1 MNCCFSRVCLIYIFY
16 KIALKDKSK
25 ELAYLKKAIAIN
37 ANFKDAWLD
46 LGRLEIERGNF
57 FEARKYL
64 GVANYIDENDFRYY
78 YYQGLIAKNQGLK
91 QDAEKYFK
99 KSLLLKPDYTPAKEE
114 LSI

>member
-1 MNCCFSRVCLIYIFY
+1 MKSYSDSFVAYY

-25 ELAYLKKAIAIN
+25 EIAYLKKAVAIN
-37 ANFKDAWLD
+37 MNYKDAWID
-46 LGRLEIERGNF
+46 LGRVEIERGNY
-57 FEARKYL
+57 FEAKKYL

-91 QDAEKYFK
+91 QDAQRYFK
-99 KSLLLKPDYTPAKEE
+99 KSLLLNPDYIPTKEE